1 MNTVRIVKRE
11 NLCEKPKDETKLGF
25 GKIFTDYMLQAD
37 YTPEKGWHDYRIT
50 PYEPFKVQPANP
62 ALHYGQLIFEG
73 MKAYRDDKGQVL
85 MFRPMENMLRLN
97 RSAHRMCIP
106 EMDPQV
112 TLDAIS
118 QLVALEKDWIPTGPE
133 CSLYVRPFI
142 FSTGNFLSAKVADTY
157 TFLTILSPVGS
168 YYANGLSPTKL
179 LVEDEYVRAVP
190 GGCGEAKCAGNYAT
204 SLIAQKKAQNLGYDQ
219 VLWLDGVERKYVEE
233 AGTSNVV
240 FVFEDEIVTPALNGS
255 ILPGITRKSTVE
267 LLKSWGLKVSER
279 QISIE
284 EVAKAHA
291 EGKLKE
297 AFATGTAAV
306 ISPIGCL
313 KYKDNIMEINNGE
326 IGEISMRVYNGIVG
340 IQKGKEED
348 KFNWVYVVE

>member
-1 MNTVRIVKRE
+1 MNTARIVKRE
-11 NLCEKPKDETKLGF
+11 NLQAKPTDETKLGF

-37 YTPEKGWHDYRIT
+37 YTPEQGWHDYRIV
-50 PYEPFKVQPANP
+50 PYEAFDMLPANP
-62 ALHYGQLIFEG
+62 GLHYGQLIFEG
-73 MKAYRDDKGQVL
+73 MKAYKNDNGQVL

-97 RSAHRMCIP
+97 RSAERICIP
-106 EMDPQV
+106 QMDPEV
-112 TLDAIS
+112 TLAAIS
-118 QLVALEKDWIPTGPE
+118 QLVAMEKDWIPTGPE

-168 YYANGLSPTKL
+168 YYANGLAPTKL

-204 SLIAQKKAQNLGYDQ
+204 SLIAQKKAQSLGCDQ
-219 VLWLDGVERKYVEE
+219 VLWLDGVHREYVEE
-233 AGTSNVV
+233 AGTSNVF
-240 FVFEDEIVTPALNGS
+240 FVLEDEVVTPALNGS

-267 LLKSWGLKVSER
+267 LIKSWGLTMNER

-297 AFATGTAAV
+297 VFATGTAAV
-306 ISPIGCL
+306 ISPVGQL
-313 KYKDNIMEINNGE
+313 KYKDKIMEINNSQ
-326 IGEISMRVYNGIVG
+326 IGEISMRVYDGIVG
-340 IQKGKEED
+340 IQKGKVED